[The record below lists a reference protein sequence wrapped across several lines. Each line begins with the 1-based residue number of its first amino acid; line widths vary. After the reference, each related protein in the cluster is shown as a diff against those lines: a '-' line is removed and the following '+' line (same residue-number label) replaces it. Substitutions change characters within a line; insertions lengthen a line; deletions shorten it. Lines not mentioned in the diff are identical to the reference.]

1 MKRISR
7 EAAWEILSK
16 HKMVILGHGEASI
29 EETKDII
36 KHTLDIVPDAIKN
49 MIKDNT
55 LHPKVYEGLGYEEIR
70 WEDDNTLVK
79 KHLNEAFLE
88 KDILYIKE
96 YKENCLTSTAMHI
109 IDLGHVNDSVQC
121 DAGFLMQLIID
132 VMDIKDEPDNIEQL
146 NEYIED
152 VGPEKAL
159 DTIVRVNCINIL

>member
-7 EAAWEILSK
+7 EAAWGILLN
-16 HKMVILGHGEASI
+16 HNMVILGHGDSTV
-29 EETKDII
+29 EEIKDII
-36 KHTLDIVPDAIKN
+36 RNTLEIVPDAIKN
-49 MIKDNT
+49 MIKKKT

-70 WEDDNTLVK
+70 WEDDNTLIK

-109 IDLGHVNDSVQC
+109 IDLDFVSDIVQC
-121 DAGFLMQLIID
+121 DAGYLTQLIID

-152 VGPEKAL
+152 VGIDKAL
-159 DTIVRVNCINIL
+159 DTIVRVNCINII